1 MDRKLAAYPII
12 YGWDIMLN
20 KKLVDIYYLIMML
33 IYIRRRMEGWTIPV
47 RCFVPFES
55 PRTRVPVLCFLMI
68 VPNRVWGAMGPPCLT
83 YLASYILV
91 VARADL
97 YLQRVCVGSYPS
109 CFRNTPGQRRHNF
122 SRWSTLGEL
131 GPP

>member
-1 MDRKLAAYPII
+1 
-12 YGWDIMLN
+12 MLN

-33 IYIRRRMEGWTIPV
+33 IYIRRRMQGWTIPV

-55 PRTRVPVLCFLMI
+55 PRTRVPGIVFFDD

-97 YLQRVCVGSYPS
+97 LLQRVCAGWIPS
-109 CFRNTPGQRRHNF
+109 CFQTKPGPGGHSFLAGPRLTGEGP
-122 SRWSTLGEL
+122 TLI
-131 GPP
+131 